1 MILLSIPGTIRMVL
15 IIIAIFVIIRFISR
29 LMATNKS
36 ADNEKRFN
44 QNNDSFKR
52 AKEKSN
58 SEKGKVHIVEGGYRE
73 AADVDFEEIKE
84 DKKKNKK

>member
-36 ADNEKRFN
+36 AVDEKRFN

-52 AKEKSN
+52 AKEK
-58 SEKGKVHIVEGGYRE
+58 GKVHIVEGGYRE
-73 AADVDFEEIKE
+73 AEDVDFEEIKDDE
-84 DKKKNKK
+84 KKDEKL